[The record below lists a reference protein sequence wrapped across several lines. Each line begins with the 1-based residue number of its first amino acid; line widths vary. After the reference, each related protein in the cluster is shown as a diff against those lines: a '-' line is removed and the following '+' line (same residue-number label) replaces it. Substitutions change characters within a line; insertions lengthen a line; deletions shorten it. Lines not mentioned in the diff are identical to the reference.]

1 MVFGLN
7 REPENPILSMDANEV
22 IALADVN
29 VSSSPQQGRVSPQRP
44 LRIALF
50 GFGTVGSSVARILAE
65 SKPRGLEL
73 THVFNRGV
81 ARKRVDWA
89 GPDVHWSEDA
99 EAVLAADV
107 DVVVELA
114 GGLDPAGGWVR
125 KALDAG
131 KSVVTAN
138 KKLIAFHGVELE
150 RLAAARG
157 GHLKYGAAV
166 AGGIPVI
173 PGLEQGLAGDRIER
187 IEGIL
192 NGTCNFILSKME
204 DGADYGEVLAEAQA
218 AGYAEADPTEDVG
231 GFDARAK
238 LSILMR
244 LALRVEVDP
253 EEIVPRPITDVTAVD
268 FSYARDLGCTIRQ
281 IARSE
286 VARSEQSGG
295 QVAATVGPML
305 VALRSPLAWSR
316 GTENMVIFS
325 GQYGGDVVFSGHGA
339 GGHPTAVAVVSDL
352 LALAHGSRRVEIPS
366 APAVVSGEFEVPHYI
381 RFLVKDRPG
390 IVAEITGA
398 LAREKINI
406 RAIVQKTGFPA
417 DALPFVVTVEPC
429 KSSALKRALAGIRTQ
444 DYLLVEPLDLQ
455 MLE

>member
-1 MVFGLN
+1 MKESRG
-7 REPENPILSMDANEV
+7 
-22 IALADVN
+22 
-29 VSSSPQQGRVSPQRP
+29 QRP

-50 GFGTVGSSVARILAE
+50 GFGTVGSSVARILVE
-65 SKPRGLEL
+65 SEPQGLEL
-73 THVFNRGV
+73 THVFNRDV
-81 ARKRVDWA
+81 KRKRVDWA
-89 GPDVHWSEDA
+89 PESVVWSEDA
-99 EAVLAADV
+99 DQVLAADV

-114 GGLDPAGGWVR
+114 GGLSPAGGWVR
-125 KALDAG
+125 KALGAG

-138 KKLIAFHGVELE
+138 KKLIALHGVELE
-150 RLAAARG
+150 QLAASKG

-187 IEGIL
+187 MEGIL

-204 DGADYGEVLAEAQA
+204 DGADYGVVLKQAQA

-244 LALRVEVDP
+244 LAMRVEVNP
-253 EEIVPRPITDVTAVD
+253 EEIVPGPITEVAAVD
-268 FSYARDLGCTIRQ
+268 FAYARDLGCTIRQ
-281 IARSE
+281 
-286 VARSEQSGG
+286 VARAELAGG
-295 QVAATVGPML
+295 LVAASVGPML

-316 GTENMVIFS
+316 GTENMVILS
-325 GQYGGDVVFSGHGA
+325 GKYGGDVVFSGHGA

-366 APAVVSGEFEVPHYI
+366 TPAAVSGEFEVPHYI
-381 RFLVKDRPG
+381 RFMVNDRPG

-398 LAREKINI
+398 LAKERINI
-406 RAIVQKTGFPA
+406 RAIMQKPGCPQE
-417 DALPFVVTVEPC
+417 ALPFVVTVEPC
-429 KSSALKRALAGIRTQ
+429 RNSTLKRALDSMRTM
-444 DYLLVEPLDLQ
+444 DCLIVEPLDLQ
-455 MLE
+455 ILE

>member
-1 MVFGLN
+1 MPV
-7 REPENPILSMDANEV
+7 SEV
-22 IALADVN
+22 NGSV
-29 VSSSPQQGRVSPQRP
+29 SPQQQPALPARESRNESRIQRP
-44 LRIALF
+44 LRIAIF
-50 GFGTVGSSVARILAE
+50 GFGTVGSSVARILVE
-65 SKPRGLEL
+65 QKPQGLEL

-81 ARKRVDWA
+81 ERKRVDWT
-89 GPDVHWSEDA
+89 PKSVEWSEDA
-99 EAVLAADV
+99 EAVLASDA

-114 GGLDPAGGWVR
+114 GGLEPAGGWVR
-125 KALDAG
+125 RALDAG

-138 KKLIAFHGVELE
+138 KKLIAYHGVELE

-157 GHLKYGAAV
+157 GHLKFGAAV

-204 DGADYGEVLAEAQA
+204 EGAEYAAVLATAQA
-218 AGYAEADPTEDVG
+218 KGYAEADPTEDVG
-231 GFDARAK
+231 GFDARSK
-238 LSILMR
+238 LAILMR

-253 EEIVPRPITDVTAVD
+253 EEIVPRPITAVSAVD

-281 IARSE
+281 IARAE
-286 VARSEQSGG
+286 RAGG
-295 QVAATVGPML
+295 PVAATVGPML
-305 VALRSPLAWSR
+305 VDIHSPLAWSR
-316 GTENMVIFS
+316 GTENMVILT
-325 GQYGGDVVFSGHGA
+325 GHYGGDVVFSGHGA

-366 APAVVSGEFEVPHYI
+366 APARVVGEFEVPHYI
-381 RFLVKDRPG
+381 RFLVDDRSG

-398 LAREKINI
+398 LAKERINI
-406 RAIVQKTGFPA
+406 RAIVQKPGYPQH
-417 DALPFVVTVEPC
+417 ALPFVVTLEPC
-429 KSSALKRALAGIRTQ
+429 KSTALKRALASICTM
-444 DYLLVEPLDLQ
+444 DCLLVEPLDLQ